1 MYIYILHERKKSN
14 NNKINTDQGGIGVTI
29 VVKKNKY
36 FFNYWKN
43 KFKYSLIKDPSET
56 SSLEYIKQQI

>member
-1 MYIYILHERKKSN
+1 MIFNLTLHLILLYFIVYLYITREKKSN

-36 FFNYWKN
+36 FFNY
-43 KFKYSLIKDPSET
+43 
-56 SSLEYIKQQI
+56 